1 MNKMKKLLALLAAA
15 VMLLTACGGGKS
27 PQSDPGSSAGE
38 NPGTSDGAGSQEQTV
53 QGDTWGAENGMSGY
67 VEYKYDDEGREVERL
82 LINGVTG
89 TLYRRFETTYDYEN
103 PGEGD
108 VLVTKTNTY
117 GPNNFL
123 LYTMEMYHNHDGYPA
138 WSTGYDVFR
147 EELTITQDYS
157 GDEHLYARNR
167 KIYDFRSEVLVF
179 WIDHYGP
186 EGLESRVHYWKD
198 GTPYI
203 QVFFSR
209 DRNGNEIMKYDPLWG
224 GSDYLRPEYNDQG
237 QLIAY
242 RQVAYD
248 DITGVD
254 EYIKW
259 AFEYDAAGHM
269 TRKTEYESDGDIKR
283 DKKLTYAEDG
293 SLARCDIF
301 YVHEVFT
308 FNYENGFLVSRTG
321 INNDISAMAYDYYP
335 SGMVRTLICAD
346 DYDFTSN
353 FHSFYHFA
361 EDGSLLA
368 KGTYDYD
375 IIKSVRYDVRT
386 VEFYNPDGTPDQR
399 YVWSEDTENHE
410 GIFWMRQYLYD
421 EAGNETT
428 NYNEEPY
435 EEPYH
440 DPIPAE
446 DEVGFILDF
455 LNSH

>member
-15 VMLLTACGGGKS
+15 VMLLTACGGGKT
-27 PQSDPGSSAGE
+27 PQRVPASSAGE
-38 NPGTSDGAGSQEQTV
+38 NTGTGEAAGSQEQTV

-67 VEYKYDDEGREVERL
+67 VEYKYDDEGREIERL

-89 TLYRRFETTYDYEN
+89 TLYRRFETTYGYEN

-108 VLVTKTNTY
+108 VLVTRTNTY

-157 GDEHLYARNR
+157 GTEGLYARNQ

-186 EGLESRVHYWKD
+186 EGLESRDYYWKD
-198 GTPYI
+198 GTPYA
-203 QVFFSR
+203 QEFFGWDSE
-209 DRNGNEIMKYDPLWG
+209 GNEVMAHAPLRG
-224 GSDYLRPEYNDQG
+224 ASRRYSPEYNDQG

-242 RQVAYD
+242 RWIPA
-248 DITGVD
+248 D
-254 EYIKW
+254 ERTAGYIKW
-259 AFEYDAAGHM
+259 TFEYDAAGRM
-269 TRKTEYESDGDIKR
+269 TRKTEYDSDGDIER

-293 SLARCDIF
+293 SLTQCR
-301 YVHEVFT
+301 VLSSNEWFT

-321 INNDISAMAYDYYP
+321 IDNDIKSMQYDYYP
-335 SGMVRTLICAD
+335 SGVVRTLIYGRQNELASSVEC
-346 DYDFTSN
+346 
-353 FHSFYHFA
+353 FYRFA

-368 KGTYDYD
+368 EVTYDAYD
-375 IIKSVRYDVRT
+375 RM
-386 VEFYNPDGTPDQR
+386 VEYYNPDGTLDR
-399 YVWSEDTENHE
+399 EYRWTEDSEYIE
-410 GIFWMRQYLYD
+410 GTFRTIQYIYD
-421 EAGNETT
+421 SAGNKTAST
-428 NYNEEPY
+428 S